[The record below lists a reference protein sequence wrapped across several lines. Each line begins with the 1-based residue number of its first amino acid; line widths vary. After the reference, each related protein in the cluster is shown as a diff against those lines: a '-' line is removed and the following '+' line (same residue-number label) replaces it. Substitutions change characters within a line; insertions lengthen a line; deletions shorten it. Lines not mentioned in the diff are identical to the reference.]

1 MEYAPAIKRL
11 VDLVDRGPEDED
23 FFPFDSNQTVFR
35 RQWPAAH
42 NCVSEINEIGYQGAA
57 EWGERITVRL
67 TRQEAGDMV
76 QWLAVR
82 YKPQSWLGGDV
93 EARLSS
99 GAYAYADPSGAWMWA
114 SSLGSIGIRQVDLQI
129 NDVTVESWTGDWID
143 IWSRMSLDAGRSGT
157 WDVDMNGQLPAAWL
171 SDTTRPPQST
181 WLPTE
186 DGWITSWLPFS
197 FFRRPG
203 SALPLL
209 ALSDQTEVRVHIWF
223 NDFEKVVR
231 RRRVP
236 RVDPCETPLGKTVT
250 LVDVSSGALSVY
262 PMAASGQEPPLLEF
276 GVWVGSVQL
285 ENPLRDRYMRQPFE
299 MLYEPVSV
307 TRYDVPPALTL
318 TPSAGALGA
327 TVQVVI
333 PLDEFNGPL
342 RSVIWFFRRKA
353 VWQFNEWTNYG
364 ALLEPG
370 LLQTIASQN
379 ARLTAVTPSPIQV
392 PIMASARL
400 MVGNAV
406 WRDDTEQWWRQ
417 DFGLDH
423 RGGVR
428 MTAGMV
434 YGYDFGSAGVGGD
447 LDDLQPEGTVNASR
461 TDLRLDMQ
469 VIPPVPSGANQWV
482 DPTGSEY
489 EIIVIGIGLNWMRF
503 VSGQAQPLFSD

>member
-1 MEYAPAIKRL
+1 
-11 VDLVDRGPEDED
+11 
-23 FFPFDSNQTVFR
+23 
-35 RQWPAAH
+35 
-42 NCVSEINEIGYQGAA
+42 
-57 EWGERITVRL
+57 
-67 TRQEAGDMV
+67 
-76 QWLAVR
+76 
-82 YKPQSWLGGDV
+82 
-93 EARLSS
+93 
-99 GAYAYADPSGAWMWA
+99 
-114 SSLGSIGIRQVDLQI
+114 
-129 NDVTVESWTGDWID
+129 
-143 IWSRMSLDAGRSGT
+143 
-157 WDVDMNGQLPAAWL
+157 
-171 SDTTRPPQST
+171 
-181 WLPTE
+181 
-186 DGWITSWLPFS
+186 
-197 FFRRPG
+197 
-203 SALPLL
+203 
-209 ALSDQTEVRVHIWF
+209 
-223 NDFEKVVR
+223 
-231 RRRVP
+231 
-236 RVDPCETPLGKTVT
+236 
-250 LVDVSSGALSVY
+250 
-262 PMAASGQEPPLLEF
+262 
-276 GVWVGSVQL
+276 
-285 ENPLRDRYMRQPFE
+285 MRQPFE

-318 TPSAGALGA
+318 TPSAGAIGA
-327 TVQVVI
+327 TVPVVI

-370 LLQTIASQN
+370 LLRTIASQN
-379 ARLTAVTPSPIQV
+379 ERMTAVTPAPIQV